1 MQVEGMGMSLAKET
15 AAARMGEIAPALPA
29 IRWVQLGLGLIAMMS
44 ISSPQYV
51 WTLFVAPFQAAI
63 GATLPAIQI
72 TFSVLIVLQTWLAP
86 LQGWLVDRFGPKFLI
101 ALGAALTGLGFVL
114 SAQATSAWALYL
126 AYGGLCGFGTGIVY
140 IGIIGLMV
148 RWFPDRRGFAVGLAA
163 AGYGFGAIVTTFP
176 IDAMLKSSGH
186 RSTLVTFGFLLGAIG
201 VCAAL
206 GLRAPRAGEVRV
218 AAVAMPVASS
228 TKDHSPLQMI
238 KTPVFWLMFAMMT
251 MMSTGGLMVVSQFAP
266 VMRDFG
272 IAEVAI
278 SGMAAL
284 PFALTLQRIANG
296 LTRPFFGWV
305 SDMIGRENT
314 MFIAFAMEALAVWVM
329 LMTRGNPALFAIMS
343 GIVFFGWGEIFSL
356 FPSTLTDTFGTK
368 HATTNFGF
376 LYIAQGIGSVLGGPA
391 AAWMHDAFASW
402 FPVFWLI
409 IVLDALTAILALFV
423 LKPLRVAWLKAQR

>member
-1 MQVEGMGMSLAKET
+1 MSLAKD
-15 AAARMGEIAPALPA
+15 AAVAQTGAFAPAFPA

-51 WTLFVAPFQAAI
+51 WTLFVAPFQAAT

-86 LQGWLVDRFGPKFLI
+86 LQGWLIDRFGPKFLI
-101 ALGAALTGLGFVL
+101 AAGAALTGLGFVL
-114 SAQATSAWALYL
+114 SAQATSAIMLYL
-126 AYGGLCGFGTGIVY
+126 TYGAFCGFGSGIVY
-140 IGIIGLMV
+140 IGVIGLMV
-148 RWFPDRRGFAVGLAA
+148 KWFPDRRGFAVGLAA

-176 IDAMLKSSGH
+176 IDMMLKSSGH
-186 RSTLVTFGFLLGAIG
+186 RPTLITFGLLLGAIG
-201 VCAAL
+201 ACAGL
-206 GLRAPRAGEVRV
+206 LLRAPRQDEIRFAP
-218 AAVAMPVASS
+218 ASLPIASS
-228 TKDHSPLQMI
+228 RRDYTPLEMMR
-238 KTPVFWLMFAMMT
+238 TPIFWLMFLMMT

-272 IAEVAI
+272 IADVAI

-305 SDMIGRENT
+305 SDNIGREWT
-314 MFIAFAMEALAVWVM
+314 MFIAFSMEALAVWVM
-329 LMTRGNPALFAIMS
+329 LATRGNPAQFVVMS

-376 LYIAQGIGSVLGGPA
+376 LYIAQGVGSVLGGPV
-391 AAWMHDAFASW
+391 AAWMHDGFQSW

-409 IVLDALTAILALFV
+409 IALDAGTAVLALFV
-423 LKPLRVAWLKAQR
+423 LRPMRARWMQAYS

>member
-1 MQVEGMGMSLAKET
+1 MSVAKE
-15 AAARMGEIAPALPA
+15 ANMASGELAPALPA
-29 IRWVQLGLGLIAMMS
+29 VRWVQLGLSLIAMMS

-51 WTLFVAPFQAAI
+51 WTLFVAPFQAATN
-63 GATLPAIQI
+63 ASLAAIQI

-101 ALGAALTGLGFVL
+101 AAGAALTGLGFVL
-114 SAQATSAWALYL
+114 SAQATSATMLYL
-126 AYGGLCGFGTGIVY
+126 TYGGLCGFGTGIVY

-176 IDAMLKSSGH
+176 IASMLKTSGH
-186 RSTLVTFGFLLGAIG
+186 RPTLLLFGLLLGGIG
-201 VCAAL
+201 MCAAL
-206 GLRAPRAGEVRV
+206 GLRAPRPGEIRIVPGSLPI
-218 AAVAMPVASS
+218 ATSAKNYAPW
-228 TKDHSPLQMI
+228 QML
-238 KTPVFWLMFAMMT
+238 KTPIFWLMFLMMT

-305 SDMIGRENT
+305 SDNIGREWT
-314 MFIAFAMEALAVWVM
+314 MFIAFGMESLAVWAM
-329 LMTRGNPALFAIMS
+329 LASRGDPALFAVMS
-343 GIVFFGWGEIFSL
+343 GVVFFGWGEIFSL

-376 LYIAQGIGSVLGGPA
+376 LYIAQGVGSVLGGPVA
-391 AAWMHDAFASW
+391 AMMHDSFGSW

-409 IVLDALTAILALFV
+409 IALDATTAVLALLV
-423 LKPLRVAWLKAQR
+423 LKPMRAKWLREQRQS

>member
-1 MQVEGMGMSLAKET
+1 MSLAKDVEV
-15 AAARMGEIAPALPA
+15 ARAGEIAPAIPA
-29 IRWVQLGLGLIAMMS
+29 LRWGQLALGLIAMMS

-51 WTLFVAPFQAAI
+51 WTLFVAPFQAAT

-86 LQGWLVDRFGPKFLI
+86 VQGWLVDRFGPKFLI
-101 ALGAALTGLGFVL
+101 ALGAALTGLGYVV
-114 SAQATSAWALYL
+114 SAQATTVWMLYL
-126 AYGGLCGFGTGIVY
+126 TYGALCGFGTGIVY

-148 RWFPDRRGFAVGLAA
+148 KWFPDRRGFAVGLAA

-186 RSTLVTFGFLLGAIG
+186 RPTLVTFGVLLGAIG
-201 VCAAL
+201 VLAAL
-206 GLRAPRAGEVRV
+206 GLRAPRPGEITARV
-218 AAVAMPVASS
+218 S
-228 TKDHSPLQMI
+228 TKAVVSSAKDYAPLQML
-238 KTPVFWLMFAMMT
+238 KTPIFWLMFVMMT
-251 MMSTGGLMVVSQFAP
+251 MMSTGGLMVVSQFGP
-266 VMRDFG
+266 VMRDFN
-272 IAEVAI
+272 IADTAI

-305 SDMIGRENT
+305 SDVIGREWT
-314 MFIAFAMEALAVWVM
+314 MFIAFGMEALAVWVM
-329 LMTRGNPALFAIMS
+329 LATRDNAVLFAIMS

-391 AAWMHDAFASW
+391 AAWLHDSLGSW

-409 IVLDALTAILALFV
+409 IALDALTAILALFV
-423 LKPLRVAWLKAQR
+423 LKPLRMQWLRAQR

>member
-1 MQVEGMGMSLAKET
+1 MSLARDAEIGG
-15 AAARMGEIAPALPA
+15 AGEIAQAIPAL
-29 IRWVQLGLGLIAMMS
+29 RWGQLVLGLIAMMS

-51 WTLFVAPFQAAI
+51 WTLFVAPFQAAT

-114 SAQATSAWALYL
+114 SAQATTVWMLYL
-126 AYGGLCGFGTGIVY
+126 TYGALCGFGTGIVY

-148 RWFPDRRGFAVGLAA
+148 KWFPDRRGFAVGLAA

-186 RSTLVTFGFLLGAIG
+186 RPTLITFGILFGVIG
-201 VCAAL
+201 VLAAL
-206 GLRAPRAGEVRV
+206 GLRAPRSGEIPARV
-218 AAVAMPVASS
+218 S
-228 TKDHSPLQMI
+228 TKALVSSAKDYEPSQMLV
-238 KTPVFWLMFAMMT
+238 TPIFWLMFAMMT
-251 MMSTGGLMVVSQFAP
+251 MMSTGGLMVVSQFGP
-266 VMRDFG
+266 VMRDFH
-272 IAEVAI
+272 IADAAI

-284 PFALTLQRIANG
+284 PFALTLQRVANG

-305 SDMIGRENT
+305 SDVIGREWT
-314 MFIAFAMEALAVWVM
+314 MFLAFGMEALAVGVM
-329 LMTRGNPALFAIMS
+329 LTTRDNPALFAIMS

-391 AAWMHDAFASW
+391 AAWLHDWLGSW

-409 IVLDALTAILALFV
+409 IALDAFTAVLALFV
-423 LKPLRVAWLKAQR
+423 LKPLRLHWLRAQH

>member
-1 MQVEGMGMSLAKET
+1 MAKEPT
-15 AAARMGEIAPALPA
+15 IGRGALAPAFPA
-29 IRWVQLGLGLIAMMS
+29 IRWAQLGLSLIAMMS

-51 WTLFVAPFQAAI
+51 WTLFVAPFQAATA
-63 GATLPAIQI
+63 ATLPAIQI

-101 ALGAALTGLGFVL
+101 AAGAALTGLGFVL
-114 SAQATSAWALYL
+114 SAQATTVWTLYL
-126 AYGGLCGFGTGIVY
+126 TYGGLCGFGTGIVY

-176 IDAMLKSSGH
+176 IDTMLKASGH
-186 RSTLVTFGFLLGAIG
+186 RPTLVIFGLLLGGIG
-201 VCAAL
+201 ACAAL
-206 GLRAPRAGEVRV
+206 GLRAPRPGEIRI
-218 AAVAMPVASS
+218 APASLPIATS
-228 TKDHSPLQMI
+228 TKNYAPSQML
-238 KTPVFWLMFAMMT
+238 KTPIFWLMFLMMT

-272 IAEVAI
+272 IAEVTI

-305 SDMIGRENT
+305 SDNIGREWT
-314 MFIAFAMEALAVWVM
+314 MFIAFGMEALAVWVM
-329 LMTRGNPALFAIMS
+329 LATRGNPALFVVMS
-343 GIVFFGWGEIFSL
+343 GVVFFGWGEIFSL
-356 FPSTLTDTFGTK
+356 FPSTLTDIFGTK

-376 LYIAQGIGSVLGGPA
+376 LYIAQGVGSVLGGPA
-391 AAWMHDAFASW
+391 AAWMHDATGSW
-402 FPVFWLI
+402 FAVFRLI
-409 IVLDALTAILALFV
+409 IALDATTAVLALFV
-423 LKPLRVAWLKAQR
+423 LKPMRAAWLKEQRQS